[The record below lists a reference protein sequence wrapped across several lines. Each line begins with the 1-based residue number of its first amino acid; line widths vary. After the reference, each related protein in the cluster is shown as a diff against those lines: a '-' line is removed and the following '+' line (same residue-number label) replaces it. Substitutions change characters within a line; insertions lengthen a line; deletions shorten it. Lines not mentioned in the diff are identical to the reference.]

1 MPDYSSKAVK
11 SVQKV
16 LETLCEVVGLHIAE
30 LWINDSE
37 KFCLS
42 ATYIDESAINLSPYL
57 GDVMTFQH
65 GDKESTTSRN
75 LCKRAL
81 QSKHSFHW
89 LSRKNEQVHPIIP
102 YHTAISFHLPQ
113 DNINSDCFICAY
125 SLEYI
130 PFSQSKL
137 DFLYWL
143 SHAACVA
150 AFSVSLY
157 HKGHRDSFDDRLAI
171 EVDGHGNINNGSS
184 GVSEKE
190 SGVDASG
197 NRPGSMV
204 RGDTNTLISL
214 LSQPALT
221 RSRDNSLLVPPTAS
235 AFSPSP
241 NLSQKERIDSAVVPQ
256 VTHLQTIFA
265 SHLLSYTTPFQTT
278 YR

>member
-1 MPDYSSKAVK
+1 MPADYSIKAVK

-30 LWINDSE
+30 LWINDSD

-42 ATYIDESAINLSPYL
+42 ATYIDESAINLTPYL
-57 GDVMTFQH
+57 GDVLTYQH

-113 DNINSDCFICAY
+113 DNINSDVYVCAY
-125 SLEYI
+125 SLDYI

-150 AFSVSLY
+150 ALSVSLY
-157 HKGHRDSFDDRLAI
+157 HKGHRDNFDDRL
-171 EVDGHGNINNGSS
+171 VQGNDGGSS
-184 GVSEKE
+184 GA
-190 SGVDASG
+190 GGGDGDA
-197 NRPGSMV
+197 
-204 RGDTNTLISL
+204 DTSNDHGETNNLVSL

-221 RSRDNSLLVPPTAS
+221 RSRDNSLLVAPTVAALS
-235 AFSPSP
+235 HSPEV
-241 NLSQKERIDSAVVPQ
+241 SQKEVINSSVLPQ
-256 VTHLQTIFA
+256 VSQTINA
-265 SHLLSYTTPFQTT
+265 N
-278 YR
+278 R

>member
-1 MPDYSSKAVK
+1 MPADYSRKAVK

-30 LWINDSE
+30 LWINDSD

-113 DNINSDCFICAY
+113 DNINSDVYVCAY
-125 SLEYI
+125 SLDYI
-130 PFSQSKL
+130 PFAQSKL

-150 AFSVSLY
+150 ALSVSLY
-157 HKGHRDSFDDRLAI
+157 HKGNRDSFDDRLADGI
-171 EVDGHGNINNGSS
+171 DGHDSPTRDTS
-184 GVSEKE
+184 GVE
-190 SGVDASG
+190 GGDIDANSS
-197 NRPGSMV
+197 NRE
-204 RGDTNTLISL
+204 TNNLISL

-221 RSRDNSLLVPPTAS
+221 RSRDNSLLVPPTA
-235 AFSPSP
+235 AALMPPSDAAQ
-241 NLSQKERIDSAVVPQ
+241 NDVIASAVVPQ
-256 VTHLQTIFA
+256 VRQTINTP
-265 SHLLSYTTPFQTT
+265 SQHTLSTHHLNTH
-278 YR
+278 